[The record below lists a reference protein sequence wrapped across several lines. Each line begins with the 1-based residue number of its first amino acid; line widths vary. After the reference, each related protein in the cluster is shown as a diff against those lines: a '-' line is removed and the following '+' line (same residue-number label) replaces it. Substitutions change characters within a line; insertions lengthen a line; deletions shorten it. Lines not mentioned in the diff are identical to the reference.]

1 MLAIGTI
8 LATIIVFLLMKKLY
22 SRFSTPILFPVL
34 TATIVLVVLLTSFSV
49 SYDTYMSGAK
59 WIDAMLGPAIV
70 SLAYP
75 LYTQRNLIKKN
86 LFSIIT
92 SVTVAM
98 ISGIIS
104 VILLAKLIGVDKE
117 IVASLFSKSITTPVA
132 MKITESLGGIPSLT
146 VVFVIL
152 AGLTGAILGPYIFKI
167 CKINNPVSKGVSMGS
182 ASHAIGVAKLSEYGE
197 QALSMGSVG
206 MTLSAIIGAFI
217 CPLFAWFML

>member
-1 MLAIGTI
+1 
-8 LATIIVFLLMKKLY
+8 
-22 SRFSTPILFPVL
+22 
-34 TATIVLVVLLTSFSV
+34 
-49 SYDTYMSGAK
+49 MSGAK
-59 WIDAMLGPAIV
+59 WIDAFLGPAIV
-70 SLAYP
+70 SFAYP

-92 SVTVAM
+92 SVTVAL

-104 VILLAKLIGVDKE
+104 VILLAKLIGVDQE

-152 AGLTGAILGPYIFKI
+152 AGLTGAVLGPYIFKI

-197 QALSMGSVG
+197 QTLSMGTVG

>member
-34 TATIVLVVLLTSFSV
+34 TATIVLVILLTSFSI

-59 WIDAMLGPAIV
+59 WIDALLGPAIV
-70 SLAYP
+70 SFAYP

-104 VILLAKLIGVDKE
+104 VILLAKLIGVDRE

-197 QALSMGSVG
+197 QTLSMGTVG

>member
-1 MLAIGTI
+1 MFAIGMI

-22 SRFSTPILFPVL
+22 GRFSTPILFPVL
-34 TATIVLVVLLTSFSV
+34 TATIVLVILLTSFSV
-49 SYDTYMSGAK
+49 SYDTYMSGAR
-59 WIDAMLGPAIV
+59 WIDALLGPAIV
-70 SLAYP
+70 SFAYP

-92 SVTVAM
+92 SVTVAL

-104 VILLAKLIGVDKE
+104 VILLARLIGVDQE

-152 AGLTGAILGPYIFKI
+152 AGLTGAVLGPYIFRI

-197 QALSMGSVG
+197 QTLSMGTVG

>member
-1 MLAIGTI
+1 LLAIGTI

-34 TATIVLVVLLTSFSV
+34 TATIVLVILLTSFSI

-59 WIDAMLGPAIV
+59 WIDALLGPAIV
-70 SLAYP
+70 SFAYP

-104 VILLAKLIGVDKE
+104 VILLAKLIGVDRE

-197 QALSMGSVG
+197 QTLSMGTVG